1 MSYASDVIYPYIDN
15 SLGINVL
22 SNNFLGT
29 SFQVIETCAQY
40 PQSLKVS
47 GEENIE

>member
-1 MSYASDVIYPYIDN
+1 M
-15 SLGINVL
+15 
-22 SNNFLGT
+22 GT